1 MLAARRLAA
10 SVAHEGNLWLMGGLI
25 DQGEIET
32 EDVAVYD
39 PKNDTWAAGPPL
51 PRAVIRGHAAV
62 LDGEI
67 HFVSTQRGQISP
79 YLRFIYRGGAWVEE
93 EIGVR
98 AQNSGSATAAW
109 MLLG

>member
-1 MLAARRLAA
+1 
-10 SVAHEGNLWLMGGLI
+10 MGGLI
-25 DQGEIET
+25 DQEATELTT
-32 EDVAVYD
+32 EDVAIYD
-39 PKNDTWAAGPPL
+39 PENDTWAAGPPL

-79 YLRFIYRGGAWVEE
+79 YLRFIYMGGAWVEE

-98 AQNSGSATAAW
+98 AQTSESATAAW